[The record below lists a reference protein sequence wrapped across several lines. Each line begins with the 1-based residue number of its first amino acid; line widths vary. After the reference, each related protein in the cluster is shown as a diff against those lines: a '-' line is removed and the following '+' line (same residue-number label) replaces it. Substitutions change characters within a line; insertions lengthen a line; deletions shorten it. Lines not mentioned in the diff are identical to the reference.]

1 MKVNVLSRV
10 GITAAKDQTVE
21 ELGESKKF
29 GKLLLLKNED
39 GYFAKF
45 TKNPRMFEILTIQD
59 SPNDVVEDIVEFFIT
74 EVEEGDDKDLEGFM
88 DFFKNFKKGNG
99 KFGKILFTELDE
111 FAEKY
116 EGDVESST
124 KPSKA
129 EYKDS
134 LNTFAKSPHKVY
146 DIIHDNKGGK
156 GGFYV
161 TDYDFDY
168 ERAPTP
174 GEAIWKFIEEQ
185 LLDTDIKTLRKMIRP
200 TCNEYGELY
209 SRTLDEFERKG
220 K

>member
-10 GITAAKDQTVE
+10 GLTSAKDQTVE

-74 EVEEGDDKDLEGFM
+74 EVEEGDDKDIKGFM

-134 LNTFAKSPHKVY
+134 LETFAYSQYKVY
-146 DIIHDNKGGK
+146 DIIHDSKG

-168 ERAPTP
+168 EHAPTP
-174 GEAIWKFIEEQ
+174 GEAIWEFVEEQ
-185 LLDTDIKTLRKMIRP
+185 LSDTDIKTLKRMILPKR
-200 TCNEYGELY
+200 NQYGGMYLKI
-209 SRTLDEFERKG
+209 LKEFERKE

>member
-10 GITAAKDQTVE
+10 GLTAAKDQTVE

-88 DFFKNFKKGNG
+88 NFFKNFKKGNG

-124 KPSKA
+124 KPSRA
-129 EYKDS
+129 DSKDS
-134 LNTFAKSPHKVY
+134 IKTFAYSPYKVY
-146 DIIHDNKGGK
+146 DIIHDGKSGK
-156 GGFYV
+156 GAFYV

-168 ERAPTP
+168 ERALTP
-174 GEAIWKFIEEQ
+174 GEAIWKFVEEQ
-185 LLDTDIKTLRKMIRP
+185 LSDTNIKTLKRMIRP
-200 TCNEYGELY
+200 KGNEYGELY
-209 SRTLDEFERKG
+209 SDTLKEFERKG

>member
-1 MKVNVLSRV
+1 
-10 GITAAKDQTVE
+10 
-21 ELGESKKF
+21 
-29 GKLLLLKNED
+29 
-39 GYFAKF
+39 
-45 TKNPRMFEILTIQD
+45 MFEILTIQD

-74 EVEEGDDKDLEGFM
+74 EVEEGDDKDLKGFM

-134 LNTFAKSPHKVY
+134 LETFAYSQYKVY
-146 DIIHDNKGGK
+146 DIIHDSKG

-168 ERAPTP
+168 EHAPTP
-174 GEAIWKFIEEQ
+174 GEAIWELANEWYAVEGGESDEVDLSYFFGDTIDGEAKINVPTEERGRQ
-185 LLDTDIKTLRKMIRP
+185 FDAQYPSFEQIKKCCIMQDFGSQTSKVEEMWKRVKVA
-200 TCNEYGELY
+200 
-209 SRTLDEFERKG
+209 
-220 K
+220 